1 MKAIRIHAFG
11 DPEVMQLEEVPDPQP
26 GPGQVVVRI
35 HAVGVNPVETYI
47 RSGIYPKPPTP
58 YTPGAD
64 GAGVVEAIG
73 EGVTRVTV
81 GDRVYTAGSVSGTYA
96 EQTLCKESQVHP
108 LPERASFAQGAAVNV
123 PYATAYRA
131 LFQRA
136 QASPGEVV
144 FVHGASGGVGI
155 AAVQLA
161 RAAGMTV
168 IGTAGTEQGRRLV
181 AEQGAQH
188 VLDHRSAGYLQ
199 QVPALTN
206 GRGADVILEMLAN
219 VNLGKDLDVVAPGGR
234 VVVIGNRGTN
244 NQGTVEINPRATMNR
259 DAAILGMSL
268 VNVSAPD
275 LARIH
280 AALVAGLENSTL
292 QPVIGQ
298 EFPLADAPKA
308 HHAVIEVSAYG
319 KIVLIP

>member
-1 MKAIRIHAFG
+1 MKAIRVHEFG
-11 DPEVMQLEEVPDPQP
+11 PPEVMKLEEVPDPRP
-26 GPGQVVVRI
+26 GPGQVLVRI

-64 GAGVVEAIG
+64 GAGVIEAVG
-73 EGVTRVTV
+73 EGVTSVTV
-81 GDRVYTAGSVSGTYA
+81 GDRIYTAGSLSGTYA
-96 EQTLCKESQVHP
+96 EKALCKESQVHP
-108 LPERASFAQGAAVNV
+108 LPQRASFAQGATVSV
-123 PYATAYRA
+123 PYGTAYRA

-136 QASPGEVV
+136 QAAPGEVV

-161 RAAGMTV
+161 RAAGLTV
-168 IGTAGTEQGRRLV
+168 IGTGGTEPGRRLV
-181 AEQGAQH
+181 AEQGAHH
-188 VLDHRSAGYLQ
+188 VLDHRASGYLQ
-199 QVPALTN
+199 QVLTFTN

-219 VNLGKDLDVVAPGGR
+219 VNLGKDLDVIAPGGR
-234 VVVIGNRGTN
+234 VVAIGNRGPN
-244 NQGTVEINPRATMNR
+244 NQGTVEINPRTTMNR

-275 LARIH
+275 MVRIH
-280 AALVAGLENSTL
+280 AALIAGMENGTL
-292 QPVIGQ
+292 RPVIGK
-298 EFPLADAPKA
+298 ELPLVEASRA
-308 HHAVIEVSAYG
+308 HHEVIEANAYG